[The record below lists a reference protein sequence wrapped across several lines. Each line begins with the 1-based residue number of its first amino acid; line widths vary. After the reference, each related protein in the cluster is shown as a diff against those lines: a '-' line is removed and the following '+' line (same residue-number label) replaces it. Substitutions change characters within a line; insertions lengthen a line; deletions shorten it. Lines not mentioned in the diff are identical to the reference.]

1 MLIMAIVDVVI
12 IILESLFLGYC
23 ISFLKE
29 EKVFIDEL
37 KEKYEKA
44 ETDNDRQL
52 YKGFI
57 DGRHSPRVI
66 AAMIS
71 SIVCC
76 ASVHISVLA
85 ICINLQLI

>member
-1 MLIMAIVDVVI
+1 MLIMAITDALI

-23 ISFLKE
+23 ISFLKD
-29 EKVFIDEL
+29 EKAFIDKVK
-37 KEKYEKA
+37 KEYEKA
-44 ETDNDRQL
+44 ETDEDRRHL
-52 YKGFI
+52 KGFI
-57 DGRHSPRVI
+57 DGRCAPRVI

>member
-23 ISFLKE
+23 ISFLKD

-44 ETDNDRQL
+44 ESDEDRRHL
-52 YKGFI
+52 KGFI
-57 DGRHSPRVI
+57 DGRCAPRVI
-66 AAMIS
+66 AAMLS
-71 SIVCC
+71 SLLCC
-76 ASVHISVLA
+76 ASIHVSIWVL
-85 ICINLQLI
+85 CIRLQMI